1 MANTYRR
8 GFFVQEDYWLAVR
21 GCSRKV
27 QGEVMGALARLYFDG
42 EDSADSLKGT
52 SQSLYYALRERVSLA
67 RTKAAARNGGEAC
80 TYEGDQKGDQKV
92 DQRGDQ
98 NQVLLAKRERESKT
112 TTCNPIPL
120 ATQPTPEQPS
130 ERALFIGKALEAF
143 SAITARPARI
153 PSSEIVSNL
162 TRIFDAGYTL
172 DDIELVCKAKQAD
185 WGSDPK
191 RQGWIRPQTLFG
203 GKFEAYLAEAKA
215 SPAKE
220 ASDAAARFAD
230 AI

>member
-27 QGEVMGALARLYFDG
+27 QGEVMGALARLYFEG

-80 TYEGDQKGDQKV
+80 TCEGDQKGDQK
-92 DQRGDQ
+92 GDQ
-98 NQVLLAKRERESKT
+98 NPVLLAKRERESKT
-112 TTCNPIPL
+112 TTCNPIQL
-120 ATQPTPEQPS
+120 ATQPTPGQPS

-172 DDIELVCKAKQAD
+172 DDIKLVCKAKQAD
-185 WGSDPK
+185 WGSDSK

>member
-80 TYEGDQKGDQKV
+80 ACEGDQKGDQKV

-120 ATQPTPEQPS
+120 AAQPTPEQPS

>member
-27 QGEVMGALARLYFDG
+27 QGEVMGALARLYFEG
-42 EDSADSLKGT
+42 EDSADTLKGT

-80 TYEGDQKGDQKV
+80 TCEGDQKGDQKV

-98 NQVLLAKRERESKT
+98 NQVLLAKRESESKT

>member
-27 QGEVMGALARLYFDG
+27 QGEVMGALARLYFEG
-42 EDSADSLKGT
+42 EDSADTLKGT

-80 TYEGDQKGDQKV
+80 TCEGDQKGDQK
-92 DQRGDQ
+92 GDQ
-98 NQVLLAKRERESKT
+98 NPVLLVKRERESKT
-112 TTCNPIPL
+112 TTCNPIQL
-120 ATQPTPEQPS
+120 AAQPTPGQPS

-220 ASDAAARFAD
+220 ASDAATRFAD

>member
-1 MANTYRR
+1 M
-8 GFFVQEDYWLAVR
+8 QEDYWLAVR

-27 QGEVMGALARLYFDG
+27 QGEVMGALARLYFEG

-80 TYEGDQKGDQKV
+80 TCEGDQKG

-112 TTCNPIPL
+112 TTCNPIQL
-120 ATQPTPEQPS
+120 ATQPAPGQPS

>member
-1 MANTYRR
+1 M
-8 GFFVQEDYWLAVR
+8 QEDYWLAVR

-42 EDSADSLKGT
+42 EDSADTLKGT

-80 TYEGDQKGDQKV
+80 ICEGDQKGDQKV

-120 ATQPTPEQPS
+120 AAQPTPGQPS

>member
-27 QGEVMGALARLYFDG
+27 QGEVMGALARLYFEG
-42 EDSADSLKGT
+42 EDSADTLKGT

-80 TYEGDQKGDQKV
+80 TCEGDQKV
-92 DQRGDQ
+92 DQKGDQ
-98 NQVLLAKRERESKT
+98 NPVLLAKRERESKT
-112 TTCNPIPL
+112 TTCNPIQL
-120 ATQPTPEQPS
+120 ATQPTPGQPS

-172 DDIELVCKAKQAD
+172 NDIELVCKAKQAD
-185 WGSDPK
+185 WGSDAK

-220 ASDAAARFAD
+220 ASDAATRFAD

>member
-27 QGEVMGALARLYFDG
+27 QGEVMGALARLYFEG
-42 EDSADSLKGT
+42 EDSADTLKGT

-80 TYEGDQKGDQKV
+80 TCEGDQKV
-92 DQRGDQ
+92 DQKGDQ
-98 NQVLLAKRERESKT
+98 NPVLLAKRERESKT
-112 TTCNPIPL
+112 TTCNPIQL
-120 ATQPTPEQPS
+120 ATQPTPGQPS

-185 WGSDPK
+185 WGSDAK

-220 ASDAAARFAD
+220 ASDAATRFAD

>member
-21 GCSRKV
+21 SCSRKI
-27 QGEVMGALARLYFDG
+27 QGEVMGALARLYFEG

-67 RTKAAARNGGEAC
+67 RTKAAARNGGETC
-80 TYEGDQKGDQKV
+80 TCEGDQKGDQK
-92 DQRGDQ
+92 GDQ
-98 NQVLLAKRERESKT
+98 NPVLLAKRERESKT
-112 TTCNPIPL
+112 TTCNPIQL
-120 ATQPTPEQPS
+120 ATQPTPGQPS

-185 WGSDPK
+185 WGSDAK

>member
-1 MANTYRR
+1 M
-8 GFFVQEDYWLAVR
+8 QEDYWLAVR

-27 QGEVMGALARLYFDG
+27 QGEVMGALARLYFEG
-42 EDSADSLKGT
+42 EDSADTLKGT

-80 TYEGDQKGDQKV
+80 TCEGDQKV
-92 DQRGDQ
+92 DQKGDQ
-98 NQVLLAKRERESKT
+98 NPVLLAKRERESKT
-112 TTCNPIPL
+112 TTCNPIQL
-120 ATQPTPEQPS
+120 ATQPTLGQPS

-185 WGSDPK
+185 WGSDAK

-215 SPAKE
+215 SPTEE
-220 ASDAAARFAD
+220 ASDAATRFAD

>member
-1 MANTYRR
+1 M
-8 GFFVQEDYWLAVR
+8 QEDYWLAVR

-27 QGEVMGALARLYFDG
+27 QGEVMGALARLYFEG

-80 TYEGDQKGDQKV
+80 TFDSDQKV
-92 DQRGDQ
+92 DQRGDQKGYQ

-112 TTCNPIPL
+112 TTCNPIQL
-120 ATQPTPEQPS
+120 ATQPTPGQPS

-153 PSSEIVSNL
+153 PSSEIASNL

-220 ASDAAARFAD
+220 ASDAATRFAD

>member
-1 MANTYRR
+1 M
-8 GFFVQEDYWLAVR
+8 QEDYWLAVR

-80 TYEGDQKGDQKV
+80 TCEGDQKGDQKV
-92 DQRGDQ
+92 DQKGDQ

>member
-27 QGEVMGALARLYFDG
+27 QGEVMGALARLYFEG

-67 RTKAAARNGGEAC
+67 RTKAAARNGGETC
-80 TYEGDQKGDQKV
+80 TCEGDQKGDQK
-92 DQRGDQ
+92 GDQ
-98 NQVLLAKRERESKT
+98 NPVLLAKRERESKT
-112 TTCNPIPL
+112 TTCNPIQL
-120 ATQPTPEQPS
+120 ATQPTPGQPS

-172 DDIELVCKAKQAD
+172 DDIELVCKTKQAD
-185 WGSDPK
+185 WGSDAK

>member
-27 QGEVMGALARLYFDG
+27 QGEVMGALARLYFEG

-67 RTKAAARNGGEAC
+67 RTKAAARNGGETC
-80 TYEGDQKGDQKV
+80 TCEGDQKGDQK
-92 DQRGDQ
+92 GDQ
-98 NQVLLAKRERESKT
+98 NPVLLAKRERESKT
-112 TTCNPIPL
+112 TTCNPIQL
-120 ATQPTPEQPS
+120 ATQPTPGQPS

-185 WGSDPK
+185 WGSDAK

>member
-1 MANTYRR
+1 M
-8 GFFVQEDYWLAVR
+8 QEDYWLAVR

-42 EDSADSLKGT
+42 EDSADTLKGT

-80 TYEGDQKGDQKV
+80 TCEGDQKGDQKV

-98 NQVLLAKRERESKT
+98 NQVLLAKRERERERESKT

-120 ATQPTPEQPS
+120 AAQPTPQQPS

>member
-27 QGEVMGALARLYFDG
+27 QGEVMGALARLYFEG
-42 EDSADSLKGT
+42 EDSADTLKGT

-67 RTKAAARNGGEAC
+67 RTKAAARNGGETC
-80 TYEGDQKGDQKV
+80 TCEGDQKGDQKV
-92 DQRGDQ
+92 DQKSDQ
-98 NQVLLAKRERESKT
+98 NPVLLAKRERESKT

-120 ATQPTPEQPS
+120 AAQPTPQQPS

-162 TRIFDAGYTL
+162 TRIFDAGYAL

>member
-27 QGEVMGALARLYFDG
+27 QGEVMGALARLYFEG
-42 EDSADSLKGT
+42 EDSADTLKGT

-67 RTKAAARNGGEAC
+67 RTKAAARNGGEAY
-80 TYEGDQKGDQKV
+80 TFDSDQKV
-92 DQRGDQ
+92 DQRGDQKGYQ

-112 TTCNPIPL
+112 TTCNPIQL
-120 ATQPTPEQPS
+120 ATQPTPGQPS

-215 SPAKE
+215 SPTKE
-220 ASDAAARFAD
+220 ASDAATRFAD

>member
-27 QGEVMGALARLYFDG
+27 QGEVMGALARLYFEG

-80 TYEGDQKGDQKV
+80 TIEVDQKGDQKV
-92 DQRGDQ
+92 DQNPD
-98 NQVLLAKRERESKT
+98 LLAKRERESKT
-112 TTCNPIPL
+112 TTCNPIQL
-120 ATQPTPEQPS
+120 ATQPTPGQPS

-143 SAITARPARI
+143 SAITARPTRI

-172 DDIELVCKAKQAD
+172 DDIELVCKAKQAE
-185 WGSDPK
+185 WSSDAK

-220 ASDAAARFAD
+220 ASDAATRFAD

>member
-1 MANTYRR
+1 MANVYKR

-21 GCSRKV
+21 GCSKKV
-27 QGEVMGALARLYFDG
+27 QGEVIGALARLYFEG
-42 EDSADSLKGT
+42 EDSADTLKGT
-52 SQSLYYALRERVSLA
+52 SQSLYYALRERVSIA

-80 TYEGDQKGDQKV
+80 TCEGDQKGDQKV
-92 DQRGDQ
+92 DQKCDQ
-98 NQVLLAKRERESKT
+98 NPVLLVKRERESKT
-112 TTCNPIPL
+112 TTCNPIQL
-120 ATQPTPEQPS
+120 ATQPTPGQPS

-220 ASDAAARFAD
+220 ASDAAAKFAD

>member
-8 GFFVQEDYWLAVR
+8 GFFVQEDYWFAVR

-27 QGEVMGALARLYFDG
+27 QGEVMGALARLYFEG
-42 EDSADSLKGT
+42 EDSADTLKGT

-80 TYEGDQKGDQKV
+80 TCKGDQK
-92 DQRGDQ
+92 GDQ

-112 TTCNPIPL
+112 TTCNPIQL
-120 ATQPTPEQPS
+120 ATQPTPGQPS

-215 SPAKE
+215 SPTKE
-220 ASDAAARFAD
+220 ASDAATRFAD

>member
-1 MANTYRR
+1 M
-8 GFFVQEDYWLAVR
+8 QEDYWLAVR
-21 GCSRKV
+21 SCSRKI
-27 QGEVMGALARLYFDG
+27 QGEVMGALARLYFEG

-67 RTKAAARNGGEAC
+67 RTKAAARNGGETC
-80 TYEGDQKGDQKV
+80 TCEGDQKGDQK
-92 DQRGDQ
+92 GDQ
-98 NQVLLAKRERESKT
+98 NPVLLAKRERESKT
-112 TTCNPIPL
+112 TTCNPIQL
-120 ATQPTPEQPS
+120 ATQPTPGQPS

-185 WGSDPK
+185 WGSDAK

>member
-1 MANTYRR
+1 M
-8 GFFVQEDYWLAVR
+8 QEDYWLAVR

-80 TYEGDQKGDQKV
+80 TCEGDQKGDQKV

-98 NQVLLAKRERESKT
+98 NQVLLAKRKRESKT
-112 TTCNPIPL
+112 TTRNPIQL
-120 ATQPTPEQPS
+120 ATQPTPGQPS

-185 WGSDPK
+185 WGSDAK

>member
-27 QGEVMGALARLYFDG
+27 QGEVMGALARLYFEG

-67 RTKAAARNGGEAC
+67 RTKAAARNGGETC
-80 TYEGDQKGDQKV
+80 TCEGDQKGDQK
-92 DQRGDQ
+92 GDQ
-98 NQVLLAKRERESKT
+98 NPVLLAKRERESKT
-112 TTCNPIPL
+112 TTCNPIQL
-120 ATQPTPEQPS
+120 ATQPTPGQPS

>member
-27 QGEVMGALARLYFDG
+27 QGEVMGALARLYFEG
-42 EDSADSLKGT
+42 EDSADTLKGT

-67 RTKAAARNGGEAC
+67 RTKAAARNGGETC
-80 TYEGDQKGDQKV
+80 TCEGDQKGDQK
-92 DQRGDQ
+92 GDQ
-98 NQVLLAKRERESKT
+98 NPVLLAKRERESKT
-112 TTCNPIPL
+112 TTCNPIQL
-120 ATQPTPEQPS
+120 ATQPTPGQPS

-185 WGSDPK
+185 WGSNPK
-191 RQGWIRPQTLFG
+191 CQGWIRPQTLFG

-220 ASDAAARFAD
+220 ASDAATRFAD

>member
-27 QGEVMGALARLYFDG
+27 QGEVMGALARLYFEG

-80 TYEGDQKGDQKV
+80 TCEGDQKGDQK
-92 DQRGDQ
+92 GDQ
-98 NQVLLAKRERESKT
+98 NPSLLAKRERESKT
-112 TTCNPIPL
+112 TTCNPIQL
-120 ATQPTPEQPS
+120 ATQPTPGQPS

>member
-1 MANTYRR
+1 M
-8 GFFVQEDYWLAVR
+8 QEDYWLAVR

-27 QGEVMGALARLYFDG
+27 QGEVMGALARLYFEG

-80 TYEGDQKGDQKV
+80 TCEGDQKV
-92 DQRGDQ
+92 DQKVDQ
-98 NQVLLAKRERESKT
+98 NPVLLAKRERESKT
-112 TTCNPIPL
+112 TTCNPIQL
-120 ATQPTPEQPS
+120 ATQPTPGQPS

-203 GKFEAYLAEAKA
+203 GKFEAYLSEAKA

-220 ASDAAARFAD
+220 ASDAATRFAD

>member
-27 QGEVMGALARLYFDG
+27 QGEVMGALARLYFEG

-80 TYEGDQKGDQKV
+80 TCEGDQKV
-92 DQRGDQ
+92 DQKVDQ
-98 NQVLLAKRERESKT
+98 NPVLLAKRERESKT
-112 TTCNPIPL
+112 TTCNPTQL
-120 ATQPTPEQPS
+120 ATQPTPGQPS

-153 PSSEIVSNL
+153 PSSEIISNL

-203 GKFEAYLAEAKA
+203 GKFEAYLSEAKA

-220 ASDAAARFAD
+220 ASDAATRFAD

>member
-1 MANTYRR
+1 M
-8 GFFVQEDYWLAVR
+8 QEDYWLAVR

-27 QGEVMGALARLYFDG
+27 QGEVMGALARLYFEG

-80 TYEGDQKGDQKV
+80 TCEGDQKV
-92 DQRGDQ
+92 DQ
-98 NQVLLAKRERESKT
+98 NPVLLAKRERESKT
-112 TTCNPIPL
+112 TTCNPIQL
-120 ATQPTPEQPS
+120 ATQPTPGQPS

-203 GKFEAYLAEAKA
+203 GKFEAYLSEAKA

>member
-1 MANTYRR
+1 M
-8 GFFVQEDYWLAVR
+8 QEDYWLAVR

-27 QGEVMGALARLYFDG
+27 QGEVMGALARLYFEG

-80 TYEGDQKGDQKV
+80 TCEGDQKV
-92 DQRGDQ
+92 DQKVDQ
-98 NQVLLAKRERESKT
+98 NPVLLAKRERESKT
-112 TTCNPIPL
+112 TTCNPIQL
-120 ATQPTPEQPS
+120 ATQPTPGQPS

-185 WGSDPK
+185 WGSNPK
-191 RQGWIRPQTLFG
+191 CQGWIRPQTLFG

>member
-1 MANTYRR
+1 M
-8 GFFVQEDYWLAVR
+8 QEDYWLAVR

-27 QGEVMGALARLYFDG
+27 QGEVMGALARLYFEG

-80 TYEGDQKGDQKV
+80 TCEGDQKGDQK
-92 DQRGDQ
+92 GDQ
-98 NQVLLAKRERESKT
+98 SSVLLAKRERESKT
-112 TTCNPIPL
+112 TTCNPIQL
-120 ATQPTPEQPS
+120 ATQPTPGQPS

-185 WGSDPK
+185 WGSDAK

-215 SPAKE
+215 SPTKE
-220 ASDAAARFAD
+220 ASDAATRFAD

>member
-27 QGEVMGALARLYFDG
+27 QGEVMGALARLYFEG

-80 TYEGDQKGDQKV
+80 TFDSDQKV
-92 DQRGDQ
+92 DQRGDQKGYQ

-112 TTCNPIPL
+112 TTCNPIQL
-120 ATQPTPEQPS
+120 ATQPTPGQPS

-153 PSSEIVSNL
+153 PSSEIASNL

-220 ASDAAARFAD
+220 ASDAATRFAD

>member
-27 QGEVMGALARLYFDG
+27 QGEVMGALARLYFEG

-80 TYEGDQKGDQKV
+80 TCEGDQKV
-92 DQRGDQ
+92 DQ
-98 NQVLLAKRERESKT
+98 NPVLLAKRERESKT
-112 TTCNPIPL
+112 TTCNPIQL
-120 ATQPTPEQPS
+120 ATQPTPGQPS

-203 GKFEAYLAEAKA
+203 GKFEAYLSEAKA

>member
-27 QGEVMGALARLYFDG
+27 QGEVMGALARLYFEG
-42 EDSADSLKGT
+42 EDSADTLKGT

-80 TYEGDQKGDQKV
+80 TCEGDQKGDQK
-92 DQRGDQ
+92 GDQ
-98 NQVLLAKRERESKT
+98 NPSLLAKRERESKT
-112 TTCNPIPL
+112 TTCNPIQL
-120 ATQPTPEQPS
+120 ATQPTPGQPS

>member
-27 QGEVMGALARLYFDG
+27 QGEVMGALARLYFEG

-67 RTKAAARNGGEAC
+67 RTKAAARNGGETC
-80 TYEGDQKGDQKV
+80 TCEGDQKGDQK
-92 DQRGDQ
+92 GDQ
-98 NQVLLAKRERESKT
+98 NPVLLAKRESKT
-112 TTCNPIPL
+112 TTCNPIQL
-120 ATQPTPEQPS
+120 ATQPTPGQPS

>member
-1 MANTYRR
+1 M
-8 GFFVQEDYWLAVR
+8 QEDYWLAVR

-27 QGEVMGALARLYFDG
+27 QGEVMGALARLYFEG

-52 SQSLYYALRERVSLA
+52 SQSLYYALRERVSLV
-67 RTKAAARNGGEAC
+67 RTKAAARNGGETC
-80 TYEGDQKGDQKV
+80 TCEGDQKGDQK
-92 DQRGDQ
+92 GDQ
-98 NQVLLAKRERESKT
+98 NPVLLAKRERESKT
-112 TTCNPIPL
+112 TTCNPIQL
-120 ATQPTPEQPS
+120 ATQPTPGQPS

>member
-27 QGEVMGALARLYFDG
+27 QGEVMGALARLYFEG

-80 TYEGDQKGDQKV
+80 TCEEDQKVDQKGDQKGDQSS
-92 DQRGDQ
+92 
-98 NQVLLAKRERESKT
+98 VLLAKRERESKT
-112 TTCNPIPL
+112 TTCNPIQL
-120 ATQPTPEQPS
+120 ATQPTPGQPS

-185 WGSDPK
+185 WGSDAK

>member
-27 QGEVMGALARLYFDG
+27 QGEVMGALARLYFEG

-67 RTKAAARNGGEAC
+67 RTKAAARNGGETC
-80 TYEGDQKGDQKV
+80 TCEGDQKGDQK
-92 DQRGDQ
+92 GDQ
-98 NQVLLAKRERESKT
+98 NPVLLAKRERESKT
-112 TTCNPIPL
+112 TTCNPIQL
-120 ATQPTPEQPS
+120 ATQPTPGQPS
-130 ERALFIGKALEAF
+130 ERALFIGKALETF

-185 WGSDPK
+185 WGSDAK

-220 ASDAAARFAD
+220 ASDAATRFAD

>member
-27 QGEVMGALARLYFDG
+27 QGEVMGALARLYFEG

-67 RTKAAARNGGEAC
+67 RTKAAARNGGETC
-80 TYEGDQKGDQKV
+80 TCEGDQKGDQK
-92 DQRGDQ
+92 GDQ
-98 NQVLLAKRERESKT
+98 NPVLLAKRERESKT
-112 TTCNPIPL
+112 TTCNPIQL
-120 ATQPTPEQPS
+120 ATQPTPGQPS

-203 GKFEAYLAEAKA
+203 GKFEAYLSEAKA

-220 ASDAAARFAD
+220 ASDAATRFAD

>member
-27 QGEVMGALARLYFDG
+27 QGEVMGALARLYFEG
-42 EDSADSLKGT
+42 EDSADTLKGT

-67 RTKAAARNGGEAC
+67 RTKAAARNGGETC
-80 TYEGDQKGDQKV
+80 TCEGDQKGDQK
-92 DQRGDQ
+92 GDQ
-98 NQVLLAKRERESKT
+98 NPVLLAKRERESKT
-112 TTCNPIPL
+112 TTCNPIQL
-120 ATQPTPEQPS
+120 ATQPTPGQPS

-220 ASDAAARFAD
+220 ASDAATRFAD